1 MKLSEWL
8 KNNAQTISVF
18 VIMLLVWHF
27 GVILLGI
34 KEYIL
39 PTPWAAIKTLFEAK
53 YRWPKL
59 HGYFLRGGRRIYS
72 VGGRGSGP
80 RNCHCLV

>member
-1 MKLSEWL
+1 MKLSEWV

-53 YRWPKL
+53 YRWPIK
-59 HGYFLRGGRRIYS
+59 
-72 VGGRGSGP
+72 
-80 RNCHCLV
+80 